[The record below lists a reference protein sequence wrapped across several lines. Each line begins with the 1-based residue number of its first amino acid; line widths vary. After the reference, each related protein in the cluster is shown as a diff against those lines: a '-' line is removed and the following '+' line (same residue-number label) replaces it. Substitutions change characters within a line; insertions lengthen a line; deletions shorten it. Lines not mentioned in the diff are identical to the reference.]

1 MTNCLPDSNKKS
13 ECFVSR
19 QLTKHSLYI
28 IMYRTV
34 NDVLNRLCT
43 EQIYLTIFLP
53 LTM

>member
-28 IMYRTV
+28 KKYRT
-34 NDVLNRLCT
+34 D
-43 EQIYLTIFLP
+43 YLTIFLP